1 MLQLVLKMVDTSLA
15 TRFKISINKFYI
27 VQPPLLVA
35 ISTHDVLQINFLAAS
50 VVITLE

>member
-35 ISTHDVLQINFLAAS
+35 ISTHDVLQKFSRSLGCDYA
-50 VVITLE
+50 